1 MAIAIKSTPDD
12 MEKVIN
18 TIVEAAEEGQKD
30 IYAIAE
36 NARRSRENL
45 DKLVRQLRMEVDK
58 LILQVDVLTEQERLA
73 RLKLM
78 EVSKNFDKYTEQD
91 IKNAYDAAWQLQ
103 VKLSVLMEQER
114 GLLQRRNDLEM
125 QLQEMDTMVTRGE
138 SLVERL
144 GMVVNLLKGQAEAFM
159 EQLRESEQKQV
170 FALWILKAQ
179 EEERHKIA
187 RELHDGPAQTMAG
200 LIMKLE
206 YLERTSQERME
217 EIPAELS
224 AIRQGI
230 RENLVD
236 IRRIIFDLRPPQLDN
251 RGLIGCISDYLGE
264 FETRYNI
271 ATDLQVVELSTENPL
286 LEKTL
291 EFTIFRVIQEALNNV
306 ARHSEASFVSVKF
319 ELADESVNL
328 LIKDN
333 GCGFDVKSLDKQPS
347 LASGY
352 GIAGMRERV
361 GILGGKLTIQSGKE
375 RGTRLIARI
384 PR

>member
-1 MAIAIKSTPDD
+1 

-18 TIVEAAEEGQKD
+18 SIVEAAEAGQKD

-36 NARRSRENL
+36 DARRSRESL
-45 DKLVRQLRMEVDK
+45 ERQVRLLRLEVDK

-78 EVSKNFDKYTEQD
+78 EVSKYFDKYTEHD
-91 IKNAYDAAWQLQ
+91 IKSAYDAAWQLQ
-103 VKLSVLMEQER
+103 VKLSVMMEKER
-114 GLLQRRNDLEM
+114 GLLQRRNDLDL
-125 QLQEMDTMVTRGE
+125 QLQEMETMVSRGE
-138 SLVERL
+138 GLVERL
-144 GMVVNLLKGQAEAFM
+144 GMVVNLLVGQAEAFM
-159 EQLRESEQKQV
+159 DQLRESEQKQI

-206 YLERTSQERME
+206 YLERTSGERIDQ
-217 EIPAELS
+217 IPNEL
-224 AIRQGI
+224 ANIRQGI
-230 RENLVD
+230 RENLAD
-236 IRRIIFDLRPPQLDN
+236 IRRIIFDLRPPQLDS
-251 RGLIGCISDYLGE
+251 RGLVGSISDYLSE
-264 FETRYNI
+264 FESRYNI
-271 ATDLQVVELSTENPL
+271 STDLQVVETSADNPF

-291 EFTIFRVIQEALNNV
+291 EFTVFRVIQEALNNV
-306 ARHSEASFVSVKF
+306 ARHSEASFVSIKF

-328 LIKDN
+328 MIKDN
-333 GCGFDVKSLDKQPS
+333 GCGFDVKSLDRQPS

-361 GILGGKLTIQSGKE
+361 GILGGKLNIQSGKE